1 MKTTGVSGIPKFGLL
16 DFLGHPTFQ
25 PLNFGHWTILQFQKS
40 IIETCLGAEGL
51 IVEGKLLIFL
61 KHRVGH
67 SGSGRVSAKYI
78 RIRILITIKAF
89 VKDFQ
94 QSYSIVI

>member
-1 MKTTGVSGIPKFGLL
+1 MKLNVNSLTDMPSLTSRDTGKLFR
-16 DFLGHPTFQ
+16 TFQ
-25 PLNFGHWTILQFQKS
+25 PLNFGHWTILQFQTS

-61 KHRVGH
+61 KHNIGH

-78 RIRILITIKAF
+78 CIMILITIKAF

-94 QSYSIVI
+94 Q